1 MKRIKL
7 FEEFFNEAQE
17 TSPLKKLAIA
27 VGVDF
32 IDNRYIYSEDFD
44 IYKVFELYTKTDKS
58 VARNIP
64 VLNYGREKTE
74 NLIKAGYDENL
85 IYNKLGAKERVSSKS
100 DWYKLH
106 ENSKYIVKTVYSD
119 KNLKDLSFPII
130 AKPDNK
136 FSGQG
141 ITVFKNESEIKGK
154 DLSEFAIF
162 SEMID
167 IKDEIR
173 IFCWMGKPIMHTYR
187 IPANKETKNLSK
199 DPDEKLKFRYELSTE
214 KLGTNFDKLIKEFSD
229 EHSDLHFYSIDVAVD
244 TDENLYVIEMSSEP
258 GPVFGVMELV
268 YNEMYLTHFKKPLST
283 EASILLDKHKN
294 NDINQTINAE
304 PERFKIRKNER
315 NQ

>member
-7 FEEFFNEAQE
+7 FEEFFNEAKL
-17 TSPLKKLAIA
+17 TSTPLKKLAIA

-32 IDNRYIYSEDFD
+32 IDNRYIYDKNWD
-44 IYKVFELYTKTDKS
+44 VYKVFELYTKTDKS
-58 VARNIP
+58 KAQNIP

-85 IYNKLGAKERVSSKS
+85 IYNKFDAKERVSSKS
-100 DWYKLH
+100 NWYKLH

-141 ITVFKNESEIKGK
+141 ITIFKNESEIKGK

-167 IKDEIR
+167 IRDEIR

-214 KLGTNFDKLIKEFSD
+214 KLDNSFNELIKEFSD
-229 EHSDLHFYSIDVAVD
+229 EHADLHFYSIDIAVD
-244 TDENLYVIEMSSEP
+244 TDGNKYVIEMSSEP

-268 YNEMYLTHFKKPLST
+268 YREMYLTHFKKPLSP
-283 EASILLDKHKN
+283 EASKMLDNHREY
-294 NDINQTINAE
+294 DINQTIDAE
-304 PERFKIRKNER
+304 PDRFKIRKN
-315 NQ
+315 